1 MLPELNEWVAELE
14 SQGRMVEAQ
23 RIHQRTR
30 FDLEMIKSMGY
41 CHGIENYSRH
51 FSGRLPG
58 EAPPTLLDYFP
69 RDFLLFVD
77 ESHAT
82 IPQVHGMWF
91 GDRSRKQN
99 LVDYGFRLP
108 SAMDNRPLKFEEFEN
123 RVQQTIYVSA
133 TPGPYELT
141 QVGGSGGGA
150 GDSPHGACRSGG
162 RDSAGE
168 GADRRSA
175 GGDSRP
181 REAQRAGAGD
191 DADQAHG

>member
-1 MLPELNEWVAELE
+1 MMNRPTALSFFGDEIESLSQIDPLFGTVKQKYARLPIYPKSHYVVQPERKAQAIDSIVKELNEWVPELE

-23 RIHQRTR
+23 RVHQRTR

-82 IPQVHGMWF
+82 IRRFTACGTET
-91 GDRSRKQN
+91 RAANRTLSITA
-99 LVDYGFRLP
+99 
-108 SAMDNRPLKFEEFEN
+108 SAYHRRATKNRPLKFEEFEN
-123 RVQQTIYVSA
+123 RIHQTIYV
-133 TPGPYELT
+133 
-141 QVGGSGGGA
+141 
-150 GDSPHGACRSGG
+150 RRRRG
-162 RDSAGE
+162 RTS
-168 GADRRSA
+168 
-175 GGDSRP
+175 
-181 REAQRAGAGD
+181 
-191 DADQAHG
+191 